1 MEFFQTYGTT
11 ILMVV
16 GLVVVFYLMYRSN
29 KKQEKET
36 QKEEDFAYSRNNCN
50 FMYSFSCYIIRS
62 VCGLLA
68 QCYENGEGTALD
80 LAKAKELYQQ
90 AADNGIVEAKEWL
103 ENQAAE

>member
-1 MEFFQTYGTT
+1 MNLAISYFEGEGIEQD
-11 ILMVV
+11 
-16 GLVVVFYLMYRSN
+16 
-29 KKQEKET
+29 KEKAVALLIEASEYMADA
-36 QKEEDFAYSRNNCN
+36 QY
-50 FMYSFSCYIIRS
+50 
-62 VCGLLA
+62 LLA